1 MWTMRH
7 LVIAALLAVLGGAGL
22 PPAEAVAA
30 EGTAL
35 VIGTGVPGG
44 VYHPLGTALCRLFN
58 LGTQP
63 GGTACTANPS
73 LGSVANLEALRAGRV
88 AFALSQPDAADA
100 AFRGQGSF
108 TAAGPN
114 AELRAVL
121 ALHIE
126 AFTVIARASSRIA
139 RFDDLKGKRVSI
151 GDPGSGQYLTQDR
164 LLAAAGWTPAM
175 FGRALQLGPAEQNRA
190 LCEGRLD
197 AAFFFVGHPN
207 ALVLDLMASCPIRLV
222 EVAGPAVDKLLAQAP
237 YYEKVVIPGG
247 LYPGNPKP
255 TATFGAR
262 TVLLTTAATS
272 DEVVCRLVHA
282 VVDYFDVFR
291 RLHPVLNDLQPAD
304 LVPHSTAAPLHPGAE
319 RCFKQEKL
327 L

>member
-1 MWTMRH
+1 
-7 LVIAALLAVLGGAGL
+7 
-22 PPAEAVAA
+22 
-30 EGTAL
+30 
-35 VIGTGVPGG
+35 VPGG

-58 LGTQP
+58 LGSQP
-63 GGTACTANPS
+63 GGTTCAASPS

-88 AFALSQPDAADA
+88 AFAMSQPDAADA
-100 AFRGQGSF
+100 AYRGEGSF
-108 TAAGPN
+108 AAAGPN

-121 ALHIE
+121 ALHVE
-126 AFTVIARASSRIA
+126 AFTVLARASSRIV
-139 RFDDLKGKRVSI
+139 RFDDLRGKRVSV

-164 LLAAAGWTPAM
+164 LLAAAGWTPAV
-175 FGRALQLGPAEQNRA
+175 FGRTLQLGPAEQNRA

-207 ALVLDLMASCPIRLV
+207 GLVLDLMASCPIRLV
-222 EVAGPAVDKLLAQAP
+222 EVDGPAVDKLLAQAP

-255 TATFGAR
+255 TTTFGSR
-262 TVLLTTAATS
+262 TVLLTTAAMP
-272 DEVVCRLVHA
+272 DEAVCRLVRA

-304 LVPHSTAAPLHPGAE
+304 LVPHNTAAPLHPGAE
-319 RCFKQEKL
+319 RCFRQEQL

>member
-7 LVIAALLAVLGGAGL
+7 LAIASLLAALAAAL
-22 PPAEAVAA
+22 PPAQALAA
-30 EGTAL
+30 EGAPL

-44 VYHPLGTALCRLFN
+44 VYHPLGAALCRLFN
-58 LGTQP
+58 LGSQP
-63 GGTACTANPS
+63 GGTPCAANPS

-88 AFALSQPDAADA
+88 VFALSQPDAADA

-108 TAAGPN
+108 AAAGPD
-114 AELRAVL
+114 AQLRAVL
-121 ALHIE
+121 ALHVE
-126 AFTVIARASSRIA
+126 AFTVIARASSRI
-139 RFDDLKGKRVSI
+139 RSFEDLKGKRVSV
-151 GDPGSGQYLTQDR
+151 GNAGSGQYLTQDR

-222 EVAGPAVDKLLAQAP
+222 EVAGPAVDKLIAQAP
-237 YYEKVVIPGG
+237 YYEKVVMAGG
-247 LYPGNPKP
+247 LYPGNPEP

-262 TVLLTTAATS
+262 TLLLATAATP
-272 DEVVCRLVHA
+272 DEAVCRLIRA

-304 LVPHSTAAPLHPGAE
+304 LVPHSTAVPLHPGAE
-319 RCFKQEKL
+319 RCFKQEQL